1 MSLTLILPD
10 RTEAQ
15 LREEARRRGVSA
27 EAYAAQLL
35 ESFAK
40 SRELQEA
47 SESELYGRLGLGFA
61 EEEWKRY
68 YDLVELRQQESLSA
82 AEHQELLALNSRLEG
97 ANAKRMGALVEL
109 AKRRG
114 TPLERLMREVGIT
127 QPDIL

>member
-1 MSLTLILPD
+1 MSLTLTLPD

-35 ESFAK
+35 ESFARR
-40 SRELQEA
+40 RELQEA
-47 SESELYGRLGLGFA
+47 SESELYGRLGLGFS
-61 EEEWKRY
+61 EREWERY
-68 YDLVELRQQESLSA
+68 YGLIELRRQERLSA
-82 AEHQELLALNSRLEG
+82 AEREELLALNSRLEG

-114 TPLERLMREVGIT
+114 VPLDQLMREVGIT
-127 QPDIL
+127 QPDVL